1 MLLSRRQYA
10 IAKVCACFFSISNK
24 EVRCSH
30 RKMPLRPEYED
41 WSDQLQAFNWQPR
54 YLATTPSLF
63 SVDQNLGKCHLGQW
77 CQTHKHLLL
86 LYVPEN
92 IQFPAFPPCL
102 QAFICLICLAGDTV
116 KHAGRGFREPKQTW
130 RYHSNKTS
138 GVRNGKK
145 TTSLRIWKCY
155 SKLPKIVFMHIDG
168 PKPIWGLLG

>member
-30 RKMPLRPEYED
+30 RKIPLRPEYED

-54 YLATTPSLF
+54 YLATTPLLF
-63 SVDQNLGKCHLGQW
+63 SVDQNLGKCHLGRW

-92 IQFPAFPPCL
+92 IQFPAFPPRV
-102 QAFICLICLAGDTV
+102 QAFICLICLAGDTI
-116 KHAGRGFREPKQTW
+116 KHAGRGFRETQTNMEISFQQEIRGQKW
-130 RYHSNKTS
+130 E
-138 GVRNGKK
+138 K
-145 TTSLRIWKCY
+145 TTSPRIWKCFR
-155 SKLPKIVFMHIDG
+155 KLPKIVFMHIDG